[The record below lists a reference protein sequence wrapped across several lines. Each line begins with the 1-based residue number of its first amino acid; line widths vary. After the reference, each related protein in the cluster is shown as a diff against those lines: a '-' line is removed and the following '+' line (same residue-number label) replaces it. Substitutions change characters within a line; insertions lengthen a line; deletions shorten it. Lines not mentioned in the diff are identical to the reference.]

1 MSLLLELLGNRA
13 EKLLQQPIS
22 VEEVRMFTSLWCTKL
37 FAELLKIAQEQLF
50 TNKVSRKHGTL
61 KQNLDECC

>member
-22 VEEVRMFTSLWCTKL
+22 VEEVRMFTSLWRTK
-37 FAELLKIAQEQLF
+37 ELLKIAQEQLF